1 MIIFDILRI
10 IAALMVFSIHLFI
23 FVPQLPRSVCDV
35 LTNGSYGVS
44 IFFVMSGFLIFS
56 SLERSKSLKEYYI
69 KRVSRII
76 PAYYFIIAVGIVLW
90 GCVFKI
96 MPSDTYAHIGWLRYF
111 FCLNTWLP
119 SNDYGYWNNLWG
131 LWTISCF
138 VFFYIMAPF
147 IKKVINNYNKSLV
160 FMLVMIPASFVF
172 SKAAQMFFT
181 AVGAANPEMLG
192 VDNPV
197 YSLNTFAMGICA
209 WYAYREGRQKNFLK
223 VLSVLLAGF
232 IGINWYNR
240 MLWGLLAALAITVF
254 TDFSIGNKKV
264 VSGIK
269 LLGRYS
275 FDLYLVH
282 LPVIEILDYFNV
294 TGAPYLVMAVTLSV
308 VCAVLLYHL
317 VENPCAKLIKKLC

>member
-90 GCVFKI
+90 GCVFKK

-111 FCLNTWLP
+111 LCLNTWLP

-138 VFFYIMAPF
+138 VFFYIVAPF

-172 SKAAQMFFT
+172 SKAAQIFFA

-192 VDNPV
+192 VDNPI

-209 WYAYREGRQKNFLK
+209 WYAYREGRQKNLLK